1 MFDERRQ
8 DARRADAA
16 IDAANDARAENHL
29 ETAIGRQV
37 RAMRRNLDLTVVEL
51 ARLAGLSAGMLSKI
65 ENGVTSP
72 SLATLQS
79 LARALNTPVKS
90 LFSKYDES
98 SPAIHTPASE
108 AIEMARRGTR
118 YGYRY
123 FHLGPIGGGQGTIE
137 PFLLEID
144 ENADPMDS
152 FQHEGWE
159 FIHVLTGKLEWRHGG
174 NLFTLG
180 PGDSLSFDG
189 ESPHGPSKI
198 LETPVKIVLVMTAPA
213 ID

>member
-1 MFDERRQ
+1 MFDEQRR
-8 DARRADAA
+8 DVSRRAAPADDAE
-16 IDAANDARAENHL
+16 RAENHL
-29 ETAIGRQV
+29 ETAIGREV
-37 RAMRRNLDLTVVEL
+37 RALRRGLDLTVVEL

-79 LARALNTPVKS
+79 LARALNIPVKA
-90 LFSKYDES
+90 LFSRYDEAAS
-98 SPAIHTPASE
+98 AIYTPAGE
-108 AIEMARRGTR
+108 AIEMARRGSR

-123 FHLGPIGGGQGTIE
+123 FHLGPIGGGLGAIE

-144 ENADPMDS
+144 ENATPVDA

-159 FIHVLTGKLEWRHGG
+159 FIHVISGRMEWRHGAE
-174 NLFTLG
+174 LYTLG

-189 ESPHGPSKI
+189 EAPHGPTKI
-198 LETPVKIVLVMTAPA
+198 LETPVKIVLMMTSPVS
-213 ID
+213 D